1 MKTEKIKTAEEKK
14 ELIVNLYAEQGIES
28 DPPDD
33 YDFAVYEAY
42 TRVIIEDMM
51 PNIEFLNKLKNQVYS
66 KASKIYKRYGPGQD
80 AYTMQKEL
88 IKMGLWVL
96 DRIKSQLT
104 DKYKNLNADDLCP
117 DCGILR
123 NENGKCLCS

>member
-1 MKTEKIKTAEEKK
+1 MKTAKEFLKDKNIPEKRDRQIIEGWLEE
-14 ELIVNLYAEQGIES
+14 
-28 DPPDD
+28 
-33 YDFAVYEAY
+33 FAKV
-42 TRVIIEDMM
+42 TIEDMM

-96 DRIKSQLT
+96 DKIKSQLN
-104 DKYKNLNADDLCP
+104 KQP
-117 DCGILR
+117 
-123 NENGKCLCS
+123 